1 MIDPAKA
8 LSASHEEL
16 VAEIVDG
23 RRGLHDLPVKLSAEQ
38 KAAIRREAV
47 ERLTGAEL
55 DHIGQ
60 YSLDVERAS
69 NRHCENFVGIAQI
82 PLGVCGPLRIDGES
96 VDLDEEIWVP
106 MATTEGALLA
116 SVNRGCRAISV
127 AGGAAVRVED
137 VGMTRAPAFRTS
149 GVQQTREFLDWI
161 AAHDAEIRALAEE
174 DSRYLKLAE
183 IKPQAFGTSVYL
195 RFRFESGDAMGMNM
209 ATIACDRI
217 VRDLIEPAT
226 GVTCVALSGNY
237 CVDKKPSAIN
247 FLEGRGKRI
256 HAEVVLEEPVL
267 KNVLKTDARSL
278 VDVQY
283 RKNMLGSIAA
293 GALGFNAHFANVVA
307 AFFAASGQD
316 IAQVAE
322 AAMGITCIESRGP
335 EGVYAS
341 VYLPDVPLGAVG
353 GGTALETQ
361 REALRMMGIEADSER
376 PGAAAIRMAEILGA
390 AVLAGE
396 LSLMA
401 AFTSRDLARAH
412 AELARGQES
421 PKDA

>member
-1 MIDPAKA
+1 MDPVKA
-8 LSASHEEL
+8 VESHEDL
-16 VAEIVDG
+16 VDALVSG
-23 RRGLHDLPVKLSAEQ
+23 RRGLHDLPDDLSAEE

-55 DHIGQ
+55 TNIGH
-60 YSLDVERAS
+60 YSLDAERAS
-69 NRHCENFVGIAQI
+69 TRHCENFIGITQI
-82 PLGVCGPLRIDGES
+82 PMGVVGPLRIDGEAVS
-96 VDLDEEIWVP
+96 AEEQLWVP
-106 MATTEGALLA
+106 LATTEGALLA
-116 SVNRGCRAISV
+116 SVNRGCRAIAA
-127 AGGAAVRVED
+127 AGGAAAWVED

-149 GVQQTREFLDWI
+149 GLRQTHEFLVWVRE
-161 AAHDAEIRALAEE
+161 HEAEIRALAEE

-183 IKPQAFGTSVYL
+183 IRPQAFGTSVYL

-217 VRDLIEPAT
+217 VRELIEPAT

-256 HAEVVLEEPVL
+256 HAEVVLEEAVL
-267 KNVLKTDARSL
+267 KNTLKTDARSL

-307 AFFAASGQD
+307 AFFAACGQD

-341 VYLPDVPLGAVG
+341 VYLPDVPLGAIG
-353 GGTALETQ
+353 GGTALDTQ
-361 REALRMMGIEADSER
+361 REALQMLGIEVDSDQ
-376 PGAAAIRMAEILGA
+376 PGAAAVRMAEILA
-390 AVLAGE
+390 ATVLAGE

-412 AELARGQES
+412 AELARGGVPPES
-421 PKDA
+421 P

>member
-1 MIDPAKA
+1 MDPVKA
-8 LSASHEEL
+8 GESHEDL
-16 VAEIVDG
+16 VEALVSG
-23 RRGLHDLPVKLSAEQ
+23 RRGLHDLPDDLSAEEM
-38 KAAIRREAV
+38 AAVRREAV

-55 DHIGQ
+55 ANIGH
-60 YSLDVERAS
+60 YSLDAERAS
-69 NRHCENFVGIAQI
+69 SRHCENFIGITQI
-82 PLGVCGPLRIDGES
+82 PMGVVGPLRVEGATVS
-96 VDLDEEIWVP
+96 GDEELWVP
-106 MATTEGALLA
+106 LATTEGALLA
-116 SVNRGCRAISV
+116 SVNRGCRAISA
-127 AGGAAVRVED
+127 AGGAAARVED

-149 GVQQTREFLDWI
+149 GLRQTEDFLTWVRE
-161 AAHDAEIRALAEE
+161 HETEIRTLAEA

-195 RFRFESGDAMGMNM
+195 RFRFEAGDAMGMNM

-217 VRDLIEPAT
+217 VRELIEPAT

-256 HAEVVLEEPVL
+256 HAEVVLEESVL
-267 KNVLKTDARSL
+267 KNTLKTDARSL

-307 AFFAASGQD
+307 AFFAACGQD
-316 IAQVAE
+316 LAQVAE

-335 EGVYAS
+335 EGIYAS
-341 VYLPDVPLGAVG
+341 VYLPDVPLGAIG
-353 GGTALETQ
+353 GGTALDTQ
-361 REALRMMGIEADSER
+361 REALSMLGIEIDSDR
-376 PGAAAIRMAEILGA
+376 PGAAVIRMAEILA
-390 AVLAGE
+390 ATVLAGE

-412 AELARGQES
+412 AELARGGVPPE
-421 PKDA
+421 A